1 MTTPPLSCLII
12 ADDLTGACDTGVQ
25 FAQTGL
31 RVRVATGPFPVD
43 KTDVLVWDTE
53 TRNCA
58 PAAAE
63 EQVRIVCAHLAG
75 VQARVWYKKID
86 STLRGSITA
95 ELAALMEARGFSLC
109 LLAPAFPAAGR
120 LTVGG
125 YHLLNG
131 VPVAR
136 TEMGQDRGAPV
147 RESHLPR
154 LLADAGL
161 EVGTIGLDLVAQGP
175 ETILQGLLSLENG
188 APTVVVCDAAAPE
201 DLDHVARAA
210 ARMKPAP
217 LLCGSAG
224 LAGHVPAAFGL
235 RGSPAPPF
243 APRKGGVLILAGS
256 RHPQTRRQLEIA
268 RTRLRLFAWDLE
280 SSDPQEL
287 EAAAKPHLLRGES
300 VIVSAGPEEGKTR
313 EEVARNI
320 RALAQLGAN
329 LAVAAPGLVVTGG
342 WTATE
347 LLRTLEAQGVEILEE
362 IDTAVPLCRVGNGPF
377 QGLPLVTKAGAL
389 GSEEVF
395 PKILDRLVS
404 SSPERPLLAIT
415 MGDPCGVGP
424 EIIVKALADPELY
437 RLCRPLVV
445 GHPAFLEEN
454 LKFADRELSVRQVEG
469 PEDGL
474 YQSGTIDVLS
484 PGDLDLEKIETGKVC
499 PEGGRGAVQWV
510 QTAADLAL
518 EGRVHGLVTAPLN
531 KEAMNRA
538 GFSYAGHTE
547 LLGEQT
553 RTRDYRMMLAA
564 ERLKVVH
571 ATTHLALHD
580 VPSRLTQER
589 VFTTITLTQQALEDL
604 GVVRPRIAVAGLNPH
619 AGESG
624 LFGRE
629 DAEIIRPAVEQVRAQ
644 GWEVCGP
651 VPPDT
656 AFYRA
661 YQGEFDAVVAMYHD
675 QGHVPVKLVAFTE
688 AVNITLGLPIVRTSV
703 DHGTAFDIAGK
714 GVADH
719 RNLLQ
724 AIRLGARLASVRKK
738 ETPALP
744 GA

>member
-1 MTTPPLSCLII
+1 
-12 ADDLTGACDTGVQ
+12 
-25 FAQTGL
+25 
-31 RVRVATGPFPVD
+31 
-43 KTDVLVWDTE
+43 
-53 TRNCA
+53 
-58 PAAAE
+58 
-63 EQVRIVCAHLAG
+63 
-75 VQARVWYKKID
+75 
-86 STLRGSITA
+86 
-95 ELAALMEARGFSLC
+95 
-109 LLAPAFPAAGR
+109 
-120 LTVGG
+120 
-125 YHLLNG
+125 
-131 VPVAR
+131 
-136 TEMGQDRGAPV
+136 
-147 RESHLPR
+147 
-154 LLADAGL
+154 
-161 EVGTIGLDLVAQGP
+161 
-175 ETILQGLLSLENG
+175 
-188 APTVVVCDAAAPE
+188 
-201 DLDHVARAA
+201 
-210 ARMKPAP
+210 
-217 LLCGSAG
+217 
-224 LAGHVPAAFGL
+224 
-235 RGSPAPPF
+235 
-243 APRKGGVLILAGS
+243 
-256 RHPQTRRQLEIA
+256 
-268 RTRLRLFAWDLE
+268 
-280 SSDPQEL
+280 
-287 EAAAKPHLLRGES
+287 
-300 VIVSAGPEEGKTR
+300 
-313 EEVARNI
+313 
-320 RALAQLGAN
+320 
-329 LAVAAPGLVVTGG
+329 VTGG

-675 QGHVPVKLVAFTE
+675 QGHVPVKLVAFAE
-688 AVNITLGLPIVRTSV
+688 GVNITLGLPIVRTSV

-719 RNLLQ
+719 RNLVQ
-724 AIRLGARLASVRKK
+724 AIRSGARLASAHRK